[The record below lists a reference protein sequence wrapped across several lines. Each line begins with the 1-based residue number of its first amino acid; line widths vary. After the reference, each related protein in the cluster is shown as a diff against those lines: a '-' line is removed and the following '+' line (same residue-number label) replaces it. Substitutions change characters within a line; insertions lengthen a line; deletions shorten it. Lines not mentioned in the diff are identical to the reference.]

1 MLNVHKSWV
10 NNHWA
15 FPELLKTDTICQ
27 DKVCIA
33 KNNGNFVPRKK
44 KKKQEEKVILWYLRF
59 SAKRDFAVFTTV
71 REAEIINDN
80 STKQI
85 PFTGLILAG
94 GLLTMLILWL
104 RYFFIDSQAHF
115 ISPSITYFFHFIFS
129 FSIHQIFLS
138 YRQTN
143 QLKLTMLDAIMKSIQ
158 SAQFRLPIVRKQ
170 KVAVTILS
178 SVATTSAG
186 GYL

>member
-1 MLNVHKSWV
+1 METL
-10 NNHWA
+10 
-15 FPELLKTDTICQ
+15 FPEKRRR
-27 DKVCIA
+27 
-33 KNNGNFVPRKK
+33 NKK
-44 KKKQEEKVILWYLRF
+44 KKVVILWYLRF

-104 RYFFIDSQAHF
+104 RY
-115 ISPSITYFFHFIFS
+115 
-129 FSIHQIFLS
+129 
-138 YRQTN
+138 RQTN

>member
-1 MLNVHKSWV
+1 MRIQYAKTKFVSPKIMETL
-10 NNHWA
+10 
-15 FPELLKTDTICQ
+15 FPEKRRRD
-27 DKVCIA
+27 
-33 KNNGNFVPRKK
+33 KK
-44 KKKQEEKVILWYLRF
+44 KKVVILWYLRF

-104 RYFFIDSQAHF
+104 R
-115 ISPSITYFFHFIFS
+115 
-129 FSIHQIFLS
+129 
-138 YRQTN
+138 QTN

>member
-1 MLNVHKSWV
+1 MVSTEGS
-10 NNHWA
+10 A
-15 FPELLKTDTICQ
+15 DTICQ

-104 RYFFIDSQAHF
+104 R
-115 ISPSITYFFHFIFS
+115 
-129 FSIHQIFLS
+129 
-138 YRQTN
+138 QTN

-170 KVAVTILS
+170 KVAASNFTITSFEEVKIGEKSTYTRIHS
-178 SVATTSAG
+178 SLCVVVEQLEHIRTYRNSKMRNI
-186 GYL
+186 

>member
-15 FPELLKTDTICQ
+15 FPELLRTDTICQ

-104 RYFFIDSQAHF
+104 R
-115 ISPSITYFFHFIFS
+115 
-129 FSIHQIFLS
+129 
-138 YRQTN
+138 QTN

>member
-104 RYFFIDSQAHF
+104 R
-115 ISPSITYFFHFIFS
+115 
-129 FSIHQIFLS
+129 
-138 YRQTN
+138 QTN

>member
-15 FPELLKTDTICQ
+15 FPELLRTDTICQ

-44 KKKQEEKVILWYLRF
+44 KKKQEEK
-59 SAKRDFAVFTTV
+59 
-71 REAEIINDN
+71 
-80 STKQI
+80 
-85 PFTGLILAG
+85 GLILAG

-178 SVATTSAG
+178 SDATTSAG

>member
-1 MLNVHKSWV
+1 MVEGSQVTPKKSSLDDPRSE
-10 NNHWA
+10 
-15 FPELLKTDTICQ
+15 FPADTICQ

-104 RYFFIDSQAHF
+104 R
-115 ISPSITYFFHFIFS
+115 
-129 FSIHQIFLS
+129 
-138 YRQTN
+138 QTN

-178 SVATTSAG
+178 SDATTSAG

>member
-15 FPELLKTDTICQ
+15 FPELLRTDTICQ

-104 RYFFIDSQAHF
+104 RY
-115 ISPSITYFFHFIFS
+115 
-129 FSIHQIFLS
+129 
-138 YRQTN
+138 RQTN

>member
-1 MLNVHKSWV
+1 MRIQYAKTKFVSPKIMETL
-10 NNHWA
+10 
-15 FPELLKTDTICQ
+15 FPEKRRR
-27 DKVCIA
+27 
-33 KNNGNFVPRKK
+33 NKK
-44 KKKQEEKVILWYLRF
+44 KKVVILWYLRF

-104 RYFFIDSQAHF
+104 R
-115 ISPSITYFFHFIFS
+115 
-129 FSIHQIFLS
+129 
-138 YRQTN
+138 QTN

>member
-1 MLNVHKSWV
+1 MVEGSQVTPKKSSLDDPRSE
-10 NNHWA
+10 
-15 FPELLKTDTICQ
+15 FPADTICQ

-44 KKKQEEKVILWYLRF
+44 KKKQEEK
-59 SAKRDFAVFTTV
+59 
-71 REAEIINDN
+71 
-80 STKQI
+80 
-85 PFTGLILAG
+85 GLILAG

>member
-1 MLNVHKSWV
+1 MVEGSQVTPKKSSLDDPRSE
-10 NNHWA
+10 
-15 FPELLKTDTICQ
+15 FPADTICQ

-104 RYFFIDSQAHF
+104 R
-115 ISPSITYFFHFIFS
+115 
-129 FSIHQIFLS
+129 
-138 YRQTN
+138 QTN

>member
-1 MLNVHKSWV
+1 MILGLNFQRIQYAKTKFVSPKIMETL
-10 NNHWA
+10 
-15 FPELLKTDTICQ
+15 FPEKRRR
-27 DKVCIA
+27 
-33 KNNGNFVPRKK
+33 NKK
-44 KKKQEEKVILWYLRF
+44 KKVVILWYLRF

-104 RYFFIDSQAHF
+104 R
-115 ISPSITYFFHFIFS
+115 
-129 FSIHQIFLS
+129 
-138 YRQTN
+138 QTN

>member
-1 MLNVHKSWV
+1 MVEGSQVTPKKSSLDDPRSE
-10 NNHWA
+10 
-15 FPELLKTDTICQ
+15 FPADTICQ

-104 RYFFIDSQAHF
+104 RY
-115 ISPSITYFFHFIFS
+115 
-129 FSIHQIFLS
+129 
-138 YRQTN
+138 RQTN

>member
-1 MLNVHKSWV
+1 MVEGSQVTPKKSSLDDPRSE
-10 NNHWA
+10 
-15 FPELLKTDTICQ
+15 FPADTICQ

-104 RYFFIDSQAHF
+104 RY
-115 ISPSITYFFHFIFS
+115 
-129 FSIHQIFLS
+129 
-138 YRQTN
+138 RQTN

-178 SVATTSAG
+178 SDATTSAG

>member
-1 MLNVHKSWV
+1 MRIQYAKTKFVSPKIMETL
-10 NNHWA
+10 
-15 FPELLKTDTICQ
+15 FPEKRRR
-27 DKVCIA
+27 
-33 KNNGNFVPRKK
+33 NKK
-44 KKKQEEKVILWYLRF
+44 KKVVILWYLRF

-104 RYFFIDSQAHF
+104 RY
-115 ISPSITYFFHFIFS
+115 
-129 FSIHQIFLS
+129 
-138 YRQTN
+138 RQTN

-178 SVATTSAG
+178 SDATTSAG

>member
-1 MLNVHKSWV
+1 MTS
-10 NNHWA
+10 
-15 FPELLKTDTICQ
+15 DTICQ

-104 RYFFIDSQAHF
+104 R
-115 ISPSITYFFHFIFS
+115 
-129 FSIHQIFLS
+129 
-138 YRQTN
+138 QTN

>member
-1 MLNVHKSWV
+1 MTS
-10 NNHWA
+10 
-15 FPELLKTDTICQ
+15 DTICQ

-104 RYFFIDSQAHF
+104 RY
-115 ISPSITYFFHFIFS
+115 
-129 FSIHQIFLS
+129 
-138 YRQTN
+138 RQTN

>member
-1 MLNVHKSWV
+1 MVEGSQVTPKKSSLDDPRSE
-10 NNHWA
+10 
-15 FPELLKTDTICQ
+15 FPADTICQ

-44 KKKQEEKVILWYLRF
+44 KKKQEEK
-59 SAKRDFAVFTTV
+59 
-71 REAEIINDN
+71 
-80 STKQI
+80 
-85 PFTGLILAG
+85 GLILAG

-104 RYFFIDSQAHF
+104 
-115 ISPSITYFFHFIFS
+115 
-129 FSIHQIFLS
+129 
-138 YRQTN
+138 RQTN

-178 SVATTSAG
+178 SDATTSAG

>member
-1 MLNVHKSWV
+1 MVEGSQVTPKKSSLDDPRSE
-10 NNHWA
+10 
-15 FPELLKTDTICQ
+15 FPADTICQ

-94 GLLTMLILWL
+94 GLLTMLIL
-104 RYFFIDSQAHF
+104 
-115 ISPSITYFFHFIFS
+115 
-129 FSIHQIFLS
+129 
-138 YRQTN
+138 QTN

>member
-44 KKKQEEKVILWYLRF
+44 KKKQEEK
-59 SAKRDFAVFTTV
+59 
-71 REAEIINDN
+71 
-80 STKQI
+80 
-85 PFTGLILAG
+85 GLILAG

>member
-1 MLNVHKSWV
+1 MVEGSQVTPKKSSLDDPRSE
-10 NNHWA
+10 
-15 FPELLKTDTICQ
+15 FPADTICQ

-44 KKKQEEKVILWYLRF
+44 KKKQEEK
-59 SAKRDFAVFTTV
+59 
-71 REAEIINDN
+71 
-80 STKQI
+80 
-85 PFTGLILAG
+85 GLILAG

-178 SVATTSAG
+178 SDATTSAG

>member
-1 MLNVHKSWV
+1 MILGLNFQRIQYAKTKFVLPKIMETL
-10 NNHWA
+10 
-15 FPELLKTDTICQ
+15 FPEKRRR
-27 DKVCIA
+27 
-33 KNNGNFVPRKK
+33 NKK
-44 KKKQEEKVILWYLRF
+44 KKVVILWYLRF

-94 GLLTMLILWL
+94 GLLTMLILW
-104 RYFFIDSQAHF
+104 
-115 ISPSITYFFHFIFS
+115 
-129 FSIHQIFLS
+129 
-138 YRQTN
+138 QTN

>member
-104 RYFFIDSQAHF
+104 RY
-115 ISPSITYFFHFIFS
+115 
-129 FSIHQIFLS
+129 
-138 YRQTN
+138 RQTN

>member
-1 MLNVHKSWV
+1 MRIQYAKTKFVSPKIMETL
-10 NNHWA
+10 
-15 FPELLKTDTICQ
+15 FPEKRRR
-27 DKVCIA
+27 
-33 KNNGNFVPRKK
+33 NKK
-44 KKKQEEKVILWYLRF
+44 KKVVILWYLRF

-104 RYFFIDSQAHF
+104 RY
-115 ISPSITYFFHFIFS
+115 
-129 FSIHQIFLS
+129 
-138 YRQTN
+138 RQTN

>member
-1 MLNVHKSWV
+1 METL
-10 NNHWA
+10 
-15 FPELLKTDTICQ
+15 FPEKRRR
-27 DKVCIA
+27 
-33 KNNGNFVPRKK
+33 NKK
-44 KKKQEEKVILWYLRF
+44 KKVVILWYLRF

-104 RYFFIDSQAHF
+104 R
-115 ISPSITYFFHFIFS
+115 
-129 FSIHQIFLS
+129 
-138 YRQTN
+138 QTN

>member
-1 MLNVHKSWV
+1 MRIQYAKTKFVLPKIMETL
-10 NNHWA
+10 
-15 FPELLKTDTICQ
+15 FPEKRRR
-27 DKVCIA
+27 
-33 KNNGNFVPRKK
+33 NKK
-44 KKKQEEKVILWYLRF
+44 KKVVILWYLRF

-94 GLLTMLILWL
+94 GLLTMLILC
-104 RYFFIDSQAHF
+104 
-115 ISPSITYFFHFIFS
+115 
-129 FSIHQIFLS
+129 

>member
-1 MLNVHKSWV
+1 MILGLNFQRIQYAKTKFVSPKIMETL
-10 NNHWA
+10 
-15 FPELLKTDTICQ
+15 FPEKRRR
-27 DKVCIA
+27 
-33 KNNGNFVPRKK
+33 NKK
-44 KKKQEEKVILWYLRF
+44 KKVVILWYLRF

-104 RYFFIDSQAHF
+104 RY
-115 ISPSITYFFHFIFS
+115 
-129 FSIHQIFLS
+129 
-138 YRQTN
+138 RQTN

>member
-44 KKKQEEKVILWYLRF
+44 KKKQEEK
-59 SAKRDFAVFTTV
+59 
-71 REAEIINDN
+71 
-80 STKQI
+80 
-85 PFTGLILAG
+85 GLILAG

-104 RYFFIDSQAHF
+104 R
-115 ISPSITYFFHFIFS
+115 
-129 FSIHQIFLS
+129 